1 MTFSRQ
7 TIPLKPLGSADVMT
21 GFRAP
26 RRGKAHAGLEPL
38 GHVPSAQEQH
48 HQQLRSAA
56 EKLVAQT
63 FFGTLLKQMHESPF
77 RSKLLD
83 GGRGGQAFSS
93 LYNQVLSER
102 MSHSGTARALVDSI
116 VRRNER
122 TAAYEKQSN
131 SLNTARTRKA
141 DRQDTDRQDA
151 DRQDADRHGAA
162 RRDAGKSPGGK
173 PNPYQN
179 VKIHVAP
186 ELRA

>member
-1 MTFSRQ
+1 MTFTSQ
-7 TIPLKPLGSADVMT
+7 PAPLKPLSSADIMT
-21 GFRAP
+21 GPRAP
-26 RRGKAHAGLEPL
+26 RRGKAHPTFQGLDYT
-38 GHVPSAQEQH
+38 PSAQERH

-77 RSKLLD
+77 RSKIFD

-102 MSHSGTARALVDSI
+102 MSHSGTAGKLVDSI

-122 TAAYEKQSN
+122 AAAYQKQSN
-131 SLNTARTRKA
+131 PLNAATKAGSRGKKTASPP
-141 DRQDTDRQDA
+141 
-151 DRQDADRHGAA
+151 AA
-162 RRDAGKSPGGK
+162 T

-186 ELRA
+186 QLRA